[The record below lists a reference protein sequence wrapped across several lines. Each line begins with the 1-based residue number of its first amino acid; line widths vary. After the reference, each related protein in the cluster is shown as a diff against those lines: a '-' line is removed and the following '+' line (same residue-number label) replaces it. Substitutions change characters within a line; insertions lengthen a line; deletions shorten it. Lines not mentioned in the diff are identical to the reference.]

1 MNYSKTTPETLAKE
15 VVNNIGREVH
25 YASIP
30 TDGAQKAA
38 KIISEFLAQ
47 V

>member
-15 VVNNIGREVH
+15 VVKNIDV
-25 YASIP
+25 
-30 TDGAQKAA
+30 
-38 KIISEFLAQ
+38 Q